1 MVRAHWS
8 PDLILTDDEVV
19 RSHGKR
25 WAIETCF
32 TVAKRL
38 LAFLGNIRAVP
49 MRPWAGS
56 DTHGWHWRPGRR
68 RTRGP
73 LATCFMGSAEPRIGG
88 HHLWMGRGP
97 NSRRVCG
104 EAPGR
109 FRTHGSANRP
119 PLCAISGPCAGVST
133 RSPGAH
139 GINRISESQ
148 LSQSG
153 QDFQV
158 VLALRNSRALYH
170 FSVDNHI
177 FVVSSLNLPAPRPTN
192 Q

>member
-1 MVRAHWS
+1 MVRALWS
-8 PDLILTDDEVV
+8 TDLIILTDNEVV
-19 RSHGKR
+19 RSDRKR

-38 LAFLGNIRAVP
+38 LAFLLGNIRAVP

-56 DTHGWHWRPGRR
+56 DTNGWHWRAGGGHADHWRPVLWVVS
-68 RTRGP
+68 RT
-73 LATCFMGSAEPRIGG
+73 GG
-88 HHLWMGRGP
+88 HHLWMDRGP

-119 PLCAISGPCAGVST
+119 PLCAIFRT
-133 RSPGAH
+133 MFRSDYAMPGAH
-139 GINRISESQ
+139 GINRIMESQ

-153 QDFQV
+153 V
-158 VLALRNSRALYH
+158 RL
-170 FSVDNHI
+170 
-177 FVVSSLNLPAPRPTN
+177 SSCSCPRKVESIIPLFRR
-192 Q
+192 